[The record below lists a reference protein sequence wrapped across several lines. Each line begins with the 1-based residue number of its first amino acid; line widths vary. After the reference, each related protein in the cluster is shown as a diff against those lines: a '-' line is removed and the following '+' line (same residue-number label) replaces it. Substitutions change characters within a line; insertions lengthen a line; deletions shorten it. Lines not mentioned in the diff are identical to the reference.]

1 MKKRIL
7 SILLIC
13 CMVLTMLPATA
24 LAEESGQTGGGVTA
38 SGLCEHHPAHD
49 DECGY
54 TEGTAGTPCSHEHTD
69 DCYTEVTDCVHEHT
83 EDCYPQNSVSGNNA
97 TSSNADEPTECT
109 HVCSEESGCIT
120 KQLNC
125 QHEHDEDCGYTPA
138 TAGTPCGYVCEICG
152 AEDNS
157 AEAMTVERVQAMIDA
172 LPDAEEITEDN
183 AEEVTAQLEAVDEAK
198 AELTDEEIDELDIT
212 RYMAA
217 AAALGSLAAPMLLAN
232 AAPAEQFNLT
242 PGETYWFDL
251 SGANIP
257 DNKNGSLPDDSLHWV
272 PFTYVGTV
280 NAYVLKSRSANN
292 NTARGDSANAA
303 GSTDPSN
310 PIGYT
315 YDHSLFIADYNV
327 TSSANWNNLN
337 GRNLIFG
344 TAYTSGGVDYT
355 LRVPSAGS
363 GSTGSMDSER
373 GTPLNNEWDAILD
386 KANQSYQDNTVGYI
400 KNWNGMYSWGQ
411 DTRDGLDPEWYRAKR
426 GSFTVRSWQFDL
438 LSMSVGFRPVL
449 ELPSSDTLGSDGLA
463 TVTLDLNDG
472 KLGDSADNIQII
484 VKNGAAFTAP
494 ASDGLTRPDGD
505 TGDYFKWLGSDGN
518 LYAPGDS
525 VPAGVTTL
533 TAQWTPAEQF
543 NLTPGGTY
551 WFDLSGETIPG
562 TVNSSVPDTTL
573 HYVPFTY
580 AGTVD
585 AYVLN
590 SSSSGQTGAAEAAS
604 QTTDESGQYGY
615 IYPHSLFVA
624 DYAVMHTVSW
634 NELNTAGLIF
644 GKSYTGG
651 SVAYTL
657 RAPSMGSWYT
667 GSGDSAR
674 GTPQSNEWDA
684 VLDKNSGYIKN
695 WNGIDSW
702 GQDTD
707 SRSPASRVRRGYLS
721 ARSWNYHYA
730 TYQRAYVGFRPV
742 LEVLNTDALGP
753 DGLEAVTLDLNGGKL
768 GGSADDIQII
778 VKNGAAFTAP
788 ASDGLTRPDGD
799 TGSFFIWKGSNGNLY
814 APGDSVPAGVTTLT
828 AQWTPAEQF
837 NLTPGGT
844 YWFDLSGENIPG
856 TVNTGNSYGAVS
868 VPDTTLHYVPFTYAG
883 TVDAYKLTSEMVTTE
898 DYAEQNKYP
907 HSLFVAD
914 YPVTSTVSWDELN
927 TAGLIFGKSY
937 TGGSVAYTLRAPS
950 MGSWCTGSGDAERGM
965 PQSNEWDAVLD
976 KNSGYIKNW
985 NGIYSWGQ
993 DTASYNSLPR
1003 AIRGYNSARFWI
1015 DLDATNEHVTVGF
1028 RPVLEVLNTDALG
1041 SDGLKAV
1048 TLDLNG
1054 GKLGGSTDNIQIIVK
1069 NGAAFTAPASDGLT
1083 RPDGDTGDYF
1093 KWLGSDGKLYAPGD
1107 SVPAGVTTLTAQWSL
1122 AEQFNLTPGGT
1133 YWFDLSG
1140 ENIPGKVN
1148 TGNSYGA
1155 VSVPD
1160 TTLHYVPFTYA
1171 GTVDAYKLTSAM
1183 KTTEDY
1189 AEQNKYPH
1197 SLFVADYAVTHSVCW
1212 TADLIFGKSYT
1223 SGSVDYTLRAPSMG
1237 SWYTG
1242 SGDSA
1247 HGTPQ
1252 SNEWDAVL
1260 DKNSS
1265 YIKNWYRMFS
1275 WGQDTDSFL
1284 YVIRG
1289 CYSARQWNRCDAYDT
1304 GVGLGFRPVLEVLN
1318 TDALGPDGLKAVT
1331 LDLNGGKL
1339 GGSTDNIQI
1348 IVKNGAA
1355 FTAPASD
1362 GLTAPTGYN
1371 ATGFKWQDSDG
1382 NLYAPGDSVPAG
1394 VTTLTAQWT
1403 PDTYTVTLHLND
1415 GTIANGKDVTEYTY
1429 GTGATLPTADDITR
1443 AGHTFEGW
1451 YEDENFSGSPVTEI
1465 SATDTGKKEFYAKW
1479 EQKANAGL
1487 SVDAVPEKTY
1497 GDPAF
1502 QLNVH
1507 ADSDGKVTYSS
1518 DNGDTATVDENGTVT
1533 IHQVGTATLTIRIAE
1548 TAKYLPGEV
1557 TVTITV
1563 VRKNATLTV
1572 EKLTYSVTYGD
1583 ADFIIGYASEG
1594 ESSVTFTSSNEKVA
1608 TVDKNGVVHIVSA
1621 GSATITLNM
1630 EQSGNYN
1637 AVSKKVEVI
1646 VAPKAITVTADNQ
1659 TKIYDEDDPELTY
1672 TAVGLVGED
1681 TLTGIT
1687 LTRADGENAGEYD
1700 ITASQADG
1708 ANPNYEIT
1716 FVPGTLTIA
1725 ARDIADAEVGLGAAL
1740 IANGKTQ
1747 EQNIQRVTVKNAKGE
1762 ELEVTYTVTGN
1773 QATEPGAYTM
1783 TITGTGNFT
1792 GTVTKTFV
1800 IAPAADSKVDT
1811 NENGDVVIGKGTISV
1826 EVVQETGAPEAEI
1839 RTGKAAIIEMLVAS
1853 GDLTAEELSQVGDGA
1868 SIRVLLKVTVASTTI
1883 TEESKAQ
1890 IEKAAEGYVI
1900 GQYIDISLF
1909 KQTIYNGQAGELI
1922 RLTGTYEEME
1932 ISLVVPENLLN
1943 RDNSVTRTFWI
1954 IRNHDGKVEFLPA
1967 TYDAQTNTL
1976 TFKTD
1981 KFSDYAIVY
1990 KDAKKAAENPAK
2002 PDNTATGTSPQTGDP
2017 AILWIW
2023 FVLLF
2028 ISCGGV
2034 ITTIYIGKR
2043 KKDKAE

>member
-24 LAEESGQTGGGVTA
+24 LAEESGQTGGVTA

-157 AEAMTVERVQAMIDA
+157 ADAMTVERVQAMIDA

-183 AEEVTAQLEAVDEAK
+183 AEEVTAQLEAIDEAK

-242 PGETYWFDL
+242 PG
-251 SGANIP
+251 
-257 DNKNGSLPDDSLHWV
+257 
-272 PFTYVGTV
+272 
-280 NAYVLKSRSANN
+280 
-292 NTARGDSANAA
+292 
-303 GSTDPSN
+303 
-310 PIGYT
+310 
-315 YDHSLFIADYNV
+315 
-327 TSSANWNNLN
+327 
-337 GRNLIFG
+337 
-344 TAYTSGGVDYT
+344 
-355 LRVPSAGS
+355 
-363 GSTGSMDSER
+363 
-373 GTPLNNEWDAILD
+373 
-386 KANQSYQDNTVGYI
+386 
-400 KNWNGMYSWGQ
+400 
-411 DTRDGLDPEWYRAKR
+411 
-426 GSFTVRSWQFDL
+426 
-438 LSMSVGFRPVL
+438 
-449 ELPSSDTLGSDGLA
+449 
-463 TVTLDLNDG
+463 
-472 KLGDSADNIQII
+472 
-484 VKNGAAFTAP
+484 
-494 ASDGLTRPDGD
+494 
-505 TGDYFKWLGSDGN
+505 
-518 LYAPGDS
+518 
-525 VPAGVTTL
+525 
-533 TAQWTPAEQF
+533 
-543 NLTPGGTY
+543 
-551 WFDLSGETIPG
+551 
-562 TVNSSVPDTTL
+562 
-573 HYVPFTY
+573 
-580 AGTVD
+580 
-585 AYVLN
+585 
-590 SSSSGQTGAAEAAS
+590 
-604 QTTDESGQYGY
+604 
-615 IYPHSLFVA
+615 
-624 DYAVMHTVSW
+624 
-634 NELNTAGLIF
+634 
-644 GKSYTGG
+644 
-651 SVAYTL
+651 
-657 RAPSMGSWYT
+657 
-667 GSGDSAR
+667 
-674 GTPQSNEWDA
+674 
-684 VLDKNSGYIKN
+684 
-695 WNGIDSW
+695 
-702 GQDTD
+702 
-707 SRSPASRVRRGYLS
+707 
-721 ARSWNYHYA
+721 
-730 TYQRAYVGFRPV
+730 
-742 LEVLNTDALGP
+742 
-753 DGLEAVTLDLNGGKL
+753 
-768 GGSADDIQII
+768 
-778 VKNGAAFTAP
+778 
-788 ASDGLTRPDGD
+788 
-799 TGSFFIWKGSNGNLY
+799 
-814 APGDSVPAGVTTLT
+814 
-828 AQWTPAEQF
+828 
-837 NLTPGGT
+837 GT

-856 TVNTGNSYGAVS
+856 TVNTGTSFGAVS

-883 TVDAYKLTSEMVTTE
+883 TVDAYKLTSEMQTTE

-914 YPVTSTVSWDELN
+914 YAVTRTVSWDELN

-937 TGGSVAYTLRAPS
+937 TGGSVDYTLRAPS
-950 MGSWCTGSGDAERGM
+950 MGSWQTVSGDSERGT

-985 NGIYSWGQ
+985 KYMFSRGQ
-993 DTASYNSLPR
+993 DTPYGGQSYR
-1003 AIRGYNSARFWI
+1003 AIRGHDSARTWSYS
-1015 DLDATNEHVTVGF
+1015 ATVQIANVGF
-1028 RPVLEVLNTDALG
+1028 RPVLEVLNTD
-1041 SDGLKAV
+1041 
-1048 TLDLNG
+1048 T
-1054 GKLGGSTDNIQIIVK
+1054 
-1069 NGAAFTAPASDGLT
+1069 
-1083 RPDGDTGDYF
+1083 
-1093 KWLGSDGKLYAPGD
+1093 
-1107 SVPAGVTTLTAQWSL
+1107 
-1122 AEQFNLTPGGT
+1122 
-1133 YWFDLSG
+1133 
-1140 ENIPGKVN
+1140 
-1148 TGNSYGA
+1148 
-1155 VSVPD
+1155 
-1160 TTLHYVPFTYA
+1160 
-1171 GTVDAYKLTSAM
+1171 
-1183 KTTEDY
+1183 
-1189 AEQNKYPH
+1189 
-1197 SLFVADYAVTHSVCW
+1197 
-1212 TADLIFGKSYT
+1212 
-1223 SGSVDYTLRAPSMG
+1223 
-1237 SWYTG
+1237 
-1242 SGDSA
+1242 
-1247 HGTPQ
+1247 
-1252 SNEWDAVL
+1252 
-1260 DKNSS
+1260 
-1265 YIKNWYRMFS
+1265 
-1275 WGQDTDSFL
+1275 
-1284 YVIRG
+1284 
-1289 CYSARQWNRCDAYDT
+1289 
-1304 GVGLGFRPVLEVLN
+1304 
-1318 TDALGPDGLKAVT
+1318 LGPDGLKAVT

-1362 GLTAPTGYN
+1362 GLTAPTEYNATGFKWQDSDGNLYAPGDSVPAGVTLLTAKWVKKSVSTEDELREALDAGATSIKLVGDIKLSSTLDLTDKNITLDLNGYVLTGNIQLADSSASPDSILTLIDSNPTATHADSSLPAGGVVKGNITLTRGSGSVSHLYANGGTVTGQTSLPSYAGGIFCTSDTPTAFTGYVGNYGEIHGGIFYAGINESCIKENTVTFMNGDSRYALEVVASGNKVVAPVFTPLKAGYDFVGWYNGDTKYEFNQTITSDITLTAQWTPAEQFNLTPGGTYWFDLSGENIPGTVNTGTSYGAVSMPDTTLHYVPFTYAGTVDAYKLTSAMATTEEYAEQNTYPHSLFVADYAVTHTVEWDELNNAGLIFGKSYTGGSVAYTLRAPSMGSWCTGSGDSAHGMPQSNEWDAVLDKNSSYIKNWYRMLSWGQDTARSGSSYHALRGYSSARNWDFSSATYQYVIVGFRPVLEVLNTDTLGSDGLKAVTLALNGGKLGGSADDIQIIVKNGAAFTAPASDGLTAPTEYN

-1403 PDTYTVTLHLND
+1403 DTYTVTLHLND

-1518 DNGDTATVDENGTVT
+1518 DNVNTATVDENGTVT

-1725 ARDIADAEVGLGAAL
+1725 ARDIADAEVELGAAL

-1773 QATEPGAYTM
+1773 QATEPGAYTI

-1811 NENGDVVIGKGTISV
+1811 NESGDVVIGKGTISV

-1909 KQTIYNGQAGELI
+1909 KQTICNGQAGELI

-1943 RDNSVTRTFWI
+1943 RDNSVTRTFWL

>member
-242 PGETYWFDL
+242 PG
-251 SGANIP
+251 
-257 DNKNGSLPDDSLHWV
+257 
-272 PFTYVGTV
+272 
-280 NAYVLKSRSANN
+280 
-292 NTARGDSANAA
+292 
-303 GSTDPSN
+303 
-310 PIGYT
+310 
-315 YDHSLFIADYNV
+315 
-327 TSSANWNNLN
+327 
-337 GRNLIFG
+337 
-344 TAYTSGGVDYT
+344 
-355 LRVPSAGS
+355 
-363 GSTGSMDSER
+363 
-373 GTPLNNEWDAILD
+373 
-386 KANQSYQDNTVGYI
+386 
-400 KNWNGMYSWGQ
+400 
-411 DTRDGLDPEWYRAKR
+411 
-426 GSFTVRSWQFDL
+426 
-438 LSMSVGFRPVL
+438 
-449 ELPSSDTLGSDGLA
+449 
-463 TVTLDLNDG
+463 
-472 KLGDSADNIQII
+472 
-484 VKNGAAFTAP
+484 
-494 ASDGLTRPDGD
+494 
-505 TGDYFKWLGSDGN
+505 
-518 LYAPGDS
+518 
-525 VPAGVTTL
+525 
-533 TAQWTPAEQF
+533 
-543 NLTPGGTY
+543 
-551 WFDLSGETIPG
+551 
-562 TVNSSVPDTTL
+562 
-573 HYVPFTY
+573 
-580 AGTVD
+580 
-585 AYVLN
+585 
-590 SSSSGQTGAAEAAS
+590 
-604 QTTDESGQYGY
+604 
-615 IYPHSLFVA
+615 
-624 DYAVMHTVSW
+624 
-634 NELNTAGLIF
+634 
-644 GKSYTGG
+644 
-651 SVAYTL
+651 
-657 RAPSMGSWYT
+657 
-667 GSGDSAR
+667 
-674 GTPQSNEWDA
+674 
-684 VLDKNSGYIKN
+684 
-695 WNGIDSW
+695 
-702 GQDTD
+702 
-707 SRSPASRVRRGYLS
+707 
-721 ARSWNYHYA
+721 
-730 TYQRAYVGFRPV
+730 
-742 LEVLNTDALGP
+742 
-753 DGLEAVTLDLNGGKL
+753 
-768 GGSADDIQII
+768 
-778 VKNGAAFTAP
+778 
-788 ASDGLTRPDGD
+788 
-799 TGSFFIWKGSNGNLY
+799 
-814 APGDSVPAGVTTLT
+814 
-828 AQWTPAEQF
+828 
-837 NLTPGGT
+837 GT

-856 TVNTGNSYGAVS
+856 TVNTGTSFGAVS

-883 TVDAYKLTSEMVTTE
+883 TVDAYKLTSEMQTTE

-914 YPVTSTVSWDELN
+914 YAVTRTVSWDELN

-937 TGGSVAYTLRAPS
+937 TGGSVDYTLRAPS
-950 MGSWCTGSGDAERGM
+950 MGSWQTVSGDSERGT

-985 NGIYSWGQ
+985 KYMFSRGQ
-993 DTASYNSLPR
+993 DTPYGGQSYR
-1003 AIRGYNSARFWI
+1003 AIRGHDSARTWSYS
-1015 DLDATNEHVTVGF
+1015 ATVQIANVGF
-1028 RPVLEVLNTDALG
+1028 RPVLEVLNTDTLG
-1041 SDGLKAV
+1041 PDGLKAV

-1083 RPDGDTGDYF
+1083 APTEYNATGF
-1093 KWLGSDGKLYAPGD
+1093 KWQDSDGNLYAPGD
-1107 SVPAGVTTLTAQWSL
+1107 SVPAGVTLLTAKWVKKSVSTEDELREALDAGATSIKLVGDIKLSSTLDLTDKNITLDLNGYVLTGNIQLADSSASPDSILTLIDSNPTATHADSSLPAGGVVKGNITLTRGSGSVSHLYANGGTVTGQTSLPSYAGGIFCTSDTPTAFTGYVGNYGEIHGGIFYAGINESCIKENTVTFMNGDSRYALEVVASGNKVVAPVFTPLKAGYDFVGWYNGDTKYEFNQTITSDITLTAQWTP

-1140 ENIPGKVN
+1140 ENIPGTVN
-1148 TGNSYGA
+1148 TGTSYGA
-1155 VSVPD
+1155 VSMPD

-1223 SGSVDYTLRAPSMG
+1223 GGSVDYTLRAPSMG

-1518 DNGDTATVDENGTVT
+1518 DNVNTATVDENGTVT

-1725 ARDIADAEVGLGAAL
+1725 ARDIADAEVELGAAL

-1783 TITGTGNFT
+1783 TITGNFT

-1909 KQTIYNGQAGELI
+1909 KQTICNGQAGELI

-2028 ISCGGV
+2028 ISCGGI

-2043 KKDKAE
+2043 KKKKSE

>member
-97 TSSNADEPTECT
+97 TLSNADEPTECT

-138 TAGTPCGYVCEICG
+138 TAGTSCGYVCEICG
-152 AEDNS
+152 AEGNA

-183 AEEVTAQLEAVDEAK
+183 AEEVTAQLEAIDEAK

-242 PGETYWFDL
+242 PG
-251 SGANIP
+251 
-257 DNKNGSLPDDSLHWV
+257 
-272 PFTYVGTV
+272 
-280 NAYVLKSRSANN
+280 
-292 NTARGDSANAA
+292 
-303 GSTDPSN
+303 
-310 PIGYT
+310 
-315 YDHSLFIADYNV
+315 
-327 TSSANWNNLN
+327 
-337 GRNLIFG
+337 
-344 TAYTSGGVDYT
+344 
-355 LRVPSAGS
+355 
-363 GSTGSMDSER
+363 
-373 GTPLNNEWDAILD
+373 
-386 KANQSYQDNTVGYI
+386 
-400 KNWNGMYSWGQ
+400 
-411 DTRDGLDPEWYRAKR
+411 
-426 GSFTVRSWQFDL
+426 
-438 LSMSVGFRPVL
+438 
-449 ELPSSDTLGSDGLA
+449 
-463 TVTLDLNDG
+463 
-472 KLGDSADNIQII
+472 
-484 VKNGAAFTAP
+484 
-494 ASDGLTRPDGD
+494 
-505 TGDYFKWLGSDGN
+505 
-518 LYAPGDS
+518 
-525 VPAGVTTL
+525 
-533 TAQWTPAEQF
+533 
-543 NLTPGGTY
+543 
-551 WFDLSGETIPG
+551 
-562 TVNSSVPDTTL
+562 
-573 HYVPFTY
+573 
-580 AGTVD
+580 
-585 AYVLN
+585 
-590 SSSSGQTGAAEAAS
+590 
-604 QTTDESGQYGY
+604 
-615 IYPHSLFVA
+615 
-624 DYAVMHTVSW
+624 
-634 NELNTAGLIF
+634 
-644 GKSYTGG
+644 
-651 SVAYTL
+651 
-657 RAPSMGSWYT
+657 
-667 GSGDSAR
+667 
-674 GTPQSNEWDA
+674 
-684 VLDKNSGYIKN
+684 
-695 WNGIDSW
+695 
-702 GQDTD
+702 
-707 SRSPASRVRRGYLS
+707 
-721 ARSWNYHYA
+721 
-730 TYQRAYVGFRPV
+730 
-742 LEVLNTDALGP
+742 
-753 DGLEAVTLDLNGGKL
+753 
-768 GGSADDIQII
+768 
-778 VKNGAAFTAP
+778 
-788 ASDGLTRPDGD
+788 
-799 TGSFFIWKGSNGNLY
+799 
-814 APGDSVPAGVTTLT
+814 
-828 AQWTPAEQF
+828 
-837 NLTPGGT
+837 GT

-856 TVNTGNSYGAVS
+856 TVNTGTSYGAVS

-883 TVDAYKLTSEMVTTE
+883 TVDAYKLTSAMATTE
-898 DYAEQNKYP
+898 EYAEQNIYS

-914 YPVTSTVSWDELN
+914 YAVTHPVRWNTLN
-927 TAGLIFGKSY
+927 TAGMIFGKSY
-937 TGGSVAYTLRAPS
+937 TGGSVDYTLRAPS
-950 MGSWCTGSGDAERGM
+950 GGSWQTGSNDRGT

-976 KNSGYIKNW
+976 KNSGYVKNW
-985 NGIYSWGQ
+985 YRMYSWGQ
-993 DTASYNSLPR
+993 DSDSIWGGGNRVT
-1003 AIRGYNSARFWI
+1003 RGWNSARFWSLG
-1015 DLDATNEHVTVGF
+1015 DTSLKSANVGF

-1041 SDGLKAV
+1041 PDGLKAV

-1093 KWLGSDGKLYAPGD
+1093 KWLGSDGNHYAPGD
-1107 SVPAGVTTLTAQWSL
+1107 SVPAGVNTLTAQWTP

-1140 ENIPGKVN
+1140 ETIPGTVN
-1148 TGNSYGA
+1148 TGNRYGA

-1171 GTVDAYKLTSAM
+1171 GTVDAYRLTSAM
-1183 KTTEDY
+1183 ETTEDY

-1197 SLFVADYAVTHSVCW
+1197 SLFVADYAVKHTVSW
-1212 TADLIFGKSYT
+1212 NELNNAGLIFGKSYT
-1223 SGSVDYTLRAPSMG
+1223 GGSVGYTLRAPSAG

-1242 SGDSA
+1242 SYDL
-1247 HGTPQ
+1247 GTPQ

-1260 DKNSS
+1260 DKNSG
-1265 YIKNWYRMFS
+1265 YIKNWNGMFS
-1275 WGQDTDSFL
+1275 RGQDTP
-1284 YVIRG
+1284 YGGPRYRVIRG
-1289 CYSARQWNRCDAYDT
+1289 YDSARYWSHNTDNAQLAN
-1304 GVGLGFRPVLEVLN
+1304 VGFRPVLEVLN
-1318 TDALGPDGLKAVT
+1318 TDTLGPDGLKAVT

-1362 GLTAPTGYN
+1362 GLTRPDGDTGDY
-1371 ATGFKWQDSDG
+1371 FKWLGSDG
-1382 NLYAPGDSVPAG
+1382 NHYAPGDSVPAD

-1403 PDTYTVTLHLND
+1403 DTYTVTLHLND

-1518 DNGDTATVDENGTVT
+1518 DNVNTATVDENGTVT

-1725 ARDIADAEVGLGAAL
+1725 ARDIADAEVELGAAL

-1773 QATEPGAYTM
+1773 QATEPGAYTI

-1811 NENGDVVIGKGTISV
+1811 NESGDVVIGKGTISV

-1909 KQTIYNGQAGELI
+1909 KQTICNGQAGELI

-1943 RDNSVTRTFWI
+1943 RDNSVTRTFWL

-1990 KDAKKAAENPAK
+1990 KDAKKAAENPTK

-2028 ISCGGV
+2028 ISCGGI

>member
-138 TAGTPCGYVCEICG
+138 TAGTSCGYVCEICG
-152 AEDNS
+152 AEGNA

-183 AEEVTAQLEAVDEAK
+183 AEEVTAQLEAIDEAK

-242 PGETYWFDL
+242 PG
-251 SGANIP
+251 
-257 DNKNGSLPDDSLHWV
+257 
-272 PFTYVGTV
+272 
-280 NAYVLKSRSANN
+280 
-292 NTARGDSANAA
+292 
-303 GSTDPSN
+303 
-310 PIGYT
+310 
-315 YDHSLFIADYNV
+315 
-327 TSSANWNNLN
+327 
-337 GRNLIFG
+337 
-344 TAYTSGGVDYT
+344 
-355 LRVPSAGS
+355 
-363 GSTGSMDSER
+363 
-373 GTPLNNEWDAILD
+373 
-386 KANQSYQDNTVGYI
+386 
-400 KNWNGMYSWGQ
+400 
-411 DTRDGLDPEWYRAKR
+411 
-426 GSFTVRSWQFDL
+426 
-438 LSMSVGFRPVL
+438 
-449 ELPSSDTLGSDGLA
+449 
-463 TVTLDLNDG
+463 
-472 KLGDSADNIQII
+472 
-484 VKNGAAFTAP
+484 
-494 ASDGLTRPDGD
+494 
-505 TGDYFKWLGSDGN
+505 
-518 LYAPGDS
+518 
-525 VPAGVTTL
+525 
-533 TAQWTPAEQF
+533 
-543 NLTPGGTY
+543 
-551 WFDLSGETIPG
+551 
-562 TVNSSVPDTTL
+562 
-573 HYVPFTY
+573 
-580 AGTVD
+580 
-585 AYVLN
+585 
-590 SSSSGQTGAAEAAS
+590 
-604 QTTDESGQYGY
+604 
-615 IYPHSLFVA
+615 
-624 DYAVMHTVSW
+624 
-634 NELNTAGLIF
+634 
-644 GKSYTGG
+644 
-651 SVAYTL
+651 
-657 RAPSMGSWYT
+657 
-667 GSGDSAR
+667 
-674 GTPQSNEWDA
+674 
-684 VLDKNSGYIKN
+684 
-695 WNGIDSW
+695 
-702 GQDTD
+702 
-707 SRSPASRVRRGYLS
+707 
-721 ARSWNYHYA
+721 
-730 TYQRAYVGFRPV
+730 
-742 LEVLNTDALGP
+742 
-753 DGLEAVTLDLNGGKL
+753 
-768 GGSADDIQII
+768 
-778 VKNGAAFTAP
+778 
-788 ASDGLTRPDGD
+788 
-799 TGSFFIWKGSNGNLY
+799 
-814 APGDSVPAGVTTLT
+814 
-828 AQWTPAEQF
+828 
-837 NLTPGGT
+837 GT

-856 TVNTGNSYGAVS
+856 TVNTGTSYGAVS

-883 TVDAYKLTSEMVTTE
+883 TVDAYKLTSAMATTE
-898 DYAEQNKYP
+898 EYAEQNIYS

-914 YPVTSTVSWDELN
+914 YAVTHPVRWNTLN
-927 TAGLIFGKSY
+927 TAGMIFGKSY
-937 TGGSVAYTLRAPS
+937 TGGSVDYTLRAPS
-950 MGSWCTGSGDAERGM
+950 GGSWQTGSNDRGT

-976 KNSGYIKNW
+976 KNSGYVKNW
-985 NGIYSWGQ
+985 YRMYSWGQ
-993 DTASYNSLPR
+993 DSDSIWGGGNRVT
-1003 AIRGYNSARFWI
+1003 RGWNSARFWSLG
-1015 DLDATNEHVTVGF
+1015 DTSLKSANVGF

-1041 SDGLKAV
+1041 PDGLKAV

-1093 KWLGSDGKLYAPGD
+1093 KWLGSDGNHYAPGD
-1107 SVPAGVTTLTAQWSL
+1107 SVPAGVNTLTAQWTP

-1140 ENIPGKVN
+1140 ETIPGTVN
-1148 TGNSYGA
+1148 TGNRYGA

-1171 GTVDAYKLTSAM
+1171 GTVDAYRLTSAM
-1183 KTTEDY
+1183 ETTEDY

-1197 SLFVADYAVTHSVCW
+1197 SLFVADYAVKHTVSW
-1212 TADLIFGKSYT
+1212 NELNNAGLIFGKSYT
-1223 SGSVDYTLRAPSMG
+1223 GGSVGYTLRAPSAG

-1242 SGDSA
+1242 SYDL
-1247 HGTPQ
+1247 GTPQ

-1260 DKNSS
+1260 DKNSG
-1265 YIKNWYRMFS
+1265 YIKNWNGMFS
-1275 WGQDTDSFL
+1275 RGQDTP
-1284 YVIRG
+1284 YGGPRYRVIRG
-1289 CYSARQWNRCDAYDT
+1289 YDSARYWSHNTDNAQLAN
-1304 GVGLGFRPVLEVLN
+1304 VGFRPVLEVLN
-1318 TDALGPDGLKAVT
+1318 TDTLGPDGLKAVT

-1362 GLTAPTGYN
+1362 GLTRPDGDTGDY
-1371 ATGFKWQDSDG
+1371 FKWLGSDG
-1382 NLYAPGDSVPAG
+1382 NHYAPGDSVPAD

-1403 PDTYTVTLHLND
+1403 DTYTVTLHLND

-1518 DNGDTATVDENGTVT
+1518 DNVNTATVDENGTVT

-1725 ARDIADAEVGLGAAL
+1725 ARDIADAEVELGAAL

-1909 KQTIYNGQAGELI
+1909 KQTICNGQAGELI

-1976 TFKTD
+1976 IFKTD

-2017 AILWIW
+2017 TILWIW

-2028 ISCGGV
+2028 ISCSGV

>member
-97 TSSNADEPTECT
+97 TLSNADEPTECT

-138 TAGTPCGYVCEICG
+138 TAGTSCGYVCEICG
-152 AEDNS
+152 AEGNA

-183 AEEVTAQLEAVDEAK
+183 AEEVTAQLEAIDEAK

-242 PGETYWFDL
+242 PG
-251 SGANIP
+251 
-257 DNKNGSLPDDSLHWV
+257 
-272 PFTYVGTV
+272 
-280 NAYVLKSRSANN
+280 
-292 NTARGDSANAA
+292 
-303 GSTDPSN
+303 
-310 PIGYT
+310 
-315 YDHSLFIADYNV
+315 
-327 TSSANWNNLN
+327 
-337 GRNLIFG
+337 
-344 TAYTSGGVDYT
+344 
-355 LRVPSAGS
+355 
-363 GSTGSMDSER
+363 
-373 GTPLNNEWDAILD
+373 
-386 KANQSYQDNTVGYI
+386 
-400 KNWNGMYSWGQ
+400 
-411 DTRDGLDPEWYRAKR
+411 
-426 GSFTVRSWQFDL
+426 
-438 LSMSVGFRPVL
+438 
-449 ELPSSDTLGSDGLA
+449 
-463 TVTLDLNDG
+463 
-472 KLGDSADNIQII
+472 
-484 VKNGAAFTAP
+484 
-494 ASDGLTRPDGD
+494 
-505 TGDYFKWLGSDGN
+505 
-518 LYAPGDS
+518 
-525 VPAGVTTL
+525 
-533 TAQWTPAEQF
+533 
-543 NLTPGGTY
+543 
-551 WFDLSGETIPG
+551 
-562 TVNSSVPDTTL
+562 
-573 HYVPFTY
+573 
-580 AGTVD
+580 
-585 AYVLN
+585 
-590 SSSSGQTGAAEAAS
+590 
-604 QTTDESGQYGY
+604 
-615 IYPHSLFVA
+615 
-624 DYAVMHTVSW
+624 
-634 NELNTAGLIF
+634 
-644 GKSYTGG
+644 
-651 SVAYTL
+651 
-657 RAPSMGSWYT
+657 
-667 GSGDSAR
+667 
-674 GTPQSNEWDA
+674 
-684 VLDKNSGYIKN
+684 
-695 WNGIDSW
+695 
-702 GQDTD
+702 
-707 SRSPASRVRRGYLS
+707 
-721 ARSWNYHYA
+721 
-730 TYQRAYVGFRPV
+730 
-742 LEVLNTDALGP
+742 
-753 DGLEAVTLDLNGGKL
+753 
-768 GGSADDIQII
+768 
-778 VKNGAAFTAP
+778 
-788 ASDGLTRPDGD
+788 
-799 TGSFFIWKGSNGNLY
+799 
-814 APGDSVPAGVTTLT
+814 
-828 AQWTPAEQF
+828 
-837 NLTPGGT
+837 GT

-856 TVNTGNSYGAVS
+856 TVNTGTSYGAVS

-883 TVDAYKLTSEMVTTE
+883 TVDAYKLTSAMATTE
-898 DYAEQNKYP
+898 EYAEQNIYS

-914 YPVTSTVSWDELN
+914 YAVTHPVRWNTLN
-927 TAGLIFGKSY
+927 TAGMIFGKSY
-937 TGGSVAYTLRAPS
+937 TGGSVDYTLRAPS
-950 MGSWCTGSGDAERGM
+950 GGSWQTGSNDRGT

-976 KNSGYIKNW
+976 KNSGYVKNW
-985 NGIYSWGQ
+985 YRMYSWGQ
-993 DTASYNSLPR
+993 DSDSIWGGGNRVT
-1003 AIRGYNSARFWI
+1003 RGWNSARFWSLG
-1015 DLDATNEHVTVGF
+1015 DTSLKSANVGF
-1028 RPVLEVLNTDALG
+1028 RPVLEVLNTDTLG
-1041 SDGLKAV
+1041 PDGLKAV

-1093 KWLGSDGKLYAPGD
+1093 KWLGSDGNHYAPGD
-1107 SVPAGVTTLTAQWSL
+1107 SVPA
-1122 AEQFNLTPGGT
+1122 
-1133 YWFDLSG
+1133 D
-1140 ENIPGKVN
+1140 
-1148 TGNSYGA
+1148 
-1155 VSVPD
+1155 
-1160 TTLHYVPFTYA
+1160 
-1171 GTVDAYKLTSAM
+1171 
-1183 KTTEDY
+1183 
-1189 AEQNKYPH
+1189 
-1197 SLFVADYAVTHSVCW
+1197 
-1212 TADLIFGKSYT
+1212 
-1223 SGSVDYTLRAPSMG
+1223 
-1237 SWYTG
+1237 
-1242 SGDSA
+1242 
-1247 HGTPQ
+1247 
-1252 SNEWDAVL
+1252 
-1260 DKNSS
+1260 
-1265 YIKNWYRMFS
+1265 
-1275 WGQDTDSFL
+1275 
-1284 YVIRG
+1284 
-1289 CYSARQWNRCDAYDT
+1289 
-1304 GVGLGFRPVLEVLN
+1304 
-1318 TDALGPDGLKAVT
+1318 
-1331 LDLNGGKL
+1331 
-1339 GGSTDNIQI
+1339 
-1348 IVKNGAA
+1348 
-1355 FTAPASD
+1355 
-1362 GLTAPTGYN
+1362 
-1371 ATGFKWQDSDG
+1371 
-1382 NLYAPGDSVPAG
+1382 

-1403 PDTYTVTLHLND
+1403 DTYTVTLHLND
-1415 GTIANGKDVTEYTY
+1415 GTIANGKNVTEYTY

-1443 AGHTFEGW
+1443 EGYTFEGW

-1518 DNGDTATVDENGTVT
+1518 DNVNTATVDENGTVT

-1725 ARDIADAEVGLGAAL
+1725 AKDIADAEVELGAAL

-1773 QATEPGAYTM
+1773 QATEPGAYTI

-1811 NENGDVVIGKGTISV
+1811 NESGDVVIGKGTISV

-1909 KQTIYNGQAGELI
+1909 KQTICNGQAGELI

-2017 AILWIW
+2017 TILWIW

>member
-97 TSSNADEPTECT
+97 TLSNADEPTECT

-138 TAGTPCGYVCEICG
+138 TAGTSCGYVCEICG
-152 AEDNS
+152 AEGNA

-183 AEEVTAQLEAVDEAK
+183 AEEVTAQLEAIDEAK

-242 PGETYWFDL
+242 PG
-251 SGANIP
+251 
-257 DNKNGSLPDDSLHWV
+257 
-272 PFTYVGTV
+272 
-280 NAYVLKSRSANN
+280 
-292 NTARGDSANAA
+292 
-303 GSTDPSN
+303 
-310 PIGYT
+310 
-315 YDHSLFIADYNV
+315 
-327 TSSANWNNLN
+327 
-337 GRNLIFG
+337 
-344 TAYTSGGVDYT
+344 
-355 LRVPSAGS
+355 
-363 GSTGSMDSER
+363 
-373 GTPLNNEWDAILD
+373 
-386 KANQSYQDNTVGYI
+386 
-400 KNWNGMYSWGQ
+400 
-411 DTRDGLDPEWYRAKR
+411 
-426 GSFTVRSWQFDL
+426 
-438 LSMSVGFRPVL
+438 
-449 ELPSSDTLGSDGLA
+449 
-463 TVTLDLNDG
+463 
-472 KLGDSADNIQII
+472 
-484 VKNGAAFTAP
+484 
-494 ASDGLTRPDGD
+494 
-505 TGDYFKWLGSDGN
+505 
-518 LYAPGDS
+518 
-525 VPAGVTTL
+525 
-533 TAQWTPAEQF
+533 
-543 NLTPGGTY
+543 GTY
-551 WFDLSGETIPG
+551 WFDLSGET
-562 TVNSSVPDTTL
+562 
-573 HYVPFTY
+573 
-580 AGTVD
+580 
-585 AYVLN
+585 
-590 SSSSGQTGAAEAAS
+590 
-604 QTTDESGQYGY
+604 
-615 IYPHSLFVA
+615 
-624 DYAVMHTVSW
+624 
-634 NELNTAGLIF
+634 
-644 GKSYTGG
+644 
-651 SVAYTL
+651 
-657 RAPSMGSWYT
+657 
-667 GSGDSAR
+667 
-674 GTPQSNEWDA
+674 
-684 VLDKNSGYIKN
+684 
-695 WNGIDSW
+695 
-702 GQDTD
+702 
-707 SRSPASRVRRGYLS
+707 
-721 ARSWNYHYA
+721 
-730 TYQRAYVGFRPV
+730 
-742 LEVLNTDALGP
+742 
-753 DGLEAVTLDLNGGKL
+753 
-768 GGSADDIQII
+768 
-778 VKNGAAFTAP
+778 
-788 ASDGLTRPDGD
+788 
-799 TGSFFIWKGSNGNLY
+799 
-814 APGDSVPAGVTTLT
+814 
-828 AQWTPAEQF
+828 
-837 NLTPGGT
+837 
-844 YWFDLSGENIPG
+844 IPG

-883 TVDAYKLTSEMVTTE
+883 TVDAYKLTSAMATTE
-898 DYAEQNKYP
+898 EYAEQNIYS

-914 YPVTSTVSWDELN
+914 YAVTHPVRWNTLN
-927 TAGLIFGKSY
+927 TAGMIFGKSY
-937 TGGSVAYTLRAPS
+937 TGGSVDYTLRAPS
-950 MGSWCTGSGDAERGM
+950 GGSWQTGSNDRGT

-976 KNSGYIKNW
+976 KNSGYVKNW
-985 NGIYSWGQ
+985 YRMYSWGQ
-993 DTASYNSLPR
+993 DSDSIWGGGNRVT
-1003 AIRGYNSARFWI
+1003 RGWNSARFWSLG
-1015 DLDATNEHVTVGF
+1015 DTSLKSANVGF

-1041 SDGLKAV
+1041 PDGLKAV

-1093 KWLGSDGKLYAPGD
+1093 KWLGSDGNHYAPGD
-1107 SVPAGVTTLTAQWSL
+1107 SVPAGVNTLTAQWTP

-1140 ENIPGKVN
+1140 ETIPGTVN

-1171 GTVDAYKLTSAM
+1171 GTVDAYRLTSAM
-1183 KTTEDY
+1183 ETTEDY

-1197 SLFVADYAVTHSVCW
+1197 SLFVADYAVKHTVSW
-1212 TADLIFGKSYT
+1212 NELNNAGLIFGKSYT
-1223 SGSVDYTLRAPSMG
+1223 GGSVGYTLRAPSAG

-1242 SGDSA
+1242 SYDL
-1247 HGTPQ
+1247 GTPQ

-1260 DKNSS
+1260 DKNSG
-1265 YIKNWYRMFS
+1265 YIKNWNGMFS
-1275 WGQDTDSFL
+1275 RGQDTP
-1284 YVIRG
+1284 YGGPRYRVIRG
-1289 CYSARQWNRCDAYDT
+1289 YDSARYWSHNTDNAQLAN
-1304 GVGLGFRPVLEVLN
+1304 VGFRPVLEVLN
-1318 TDALGPDGLKAVT
+1318 TDTLGPDGLKAVT

-1362 GLTAPTGYN
+1362 GLTRPDGDTGDY
-1371 ATGFKWQDSDG
+1371 FKWLGSDG
-1382 NLYAPGDSVPAG
+1382 NHYAPGDSVPAD

-1403 PDTYTVTLHLND
+1403 DTYTVTLHLND
-1415 GTIANGKDVTEYTY
+1415 GTIANGKNVTEYTY

-1518 DNGDTATVDENGTVT
+1518 DNVNTATVDENGTVT

-1725 ARDIADAEVGLGAAL
+1725 ARDIADAEVELGAAL

-1909 KQTIYNGQAGELI
+1909 KQTICNGQAGELI

-1976 TFKTD
+1976 IFKTD

-2017 AILWIW
+2017 TILWIW

-2028 ISCGGV
+2028 ISCSGV

>member
-97 TSSNADEPTECT
+97 TLSNADEPTECT

-138 TAGTPCGYVCEICG
+138 TAGTSCGYVCEICG
-152 AEDNS
+152 AEGNA

-183 AEEVTAQLEAVDEAK
+183 AEEVTAQLEAIDEAK

-242 PGETYWFDL
+242 PGGTYWFDL
-251 SGANIP
+251 SGENIP
-257 DNKNGSLPDDSLHWV
+257 GTVNTGNSYGAVSVPDTTLHYV
-272 PFTYVGTV
+272 PFTYAGTV
-280 NAYVLKSRSANN
+280 DAYKLTSAMATTEEYAEQNIY
-292 NTARGDSANAA
+292 S
-303 GSTDPSN
+303 
-310 PIGYT
+310 
-315 YDHSLFIADYNV
+315 HSLFVADYAV
-327 TSSANWNNLN
+327 THPVRWNTLN
-337 GRNLIFG
+337 TAGMIFG
-344 TAYTSGGVDYT
+344 KSYTGGSVDYT
-355 LRVPSAGS
+355 LRAPSGGS
-363 GSTGSMDSER
+363 WQTGSNDR
-373 GTPLNNEWDAILD
+373 GTPQSNEWDAVLD
-386 KANQSYQDNTVGYI
+386 KNSGYV
-400 KNWNGMYSWGQ
+400 KNWYRMYSWGQ
-411 DTRDGLDPEWYRAKR
+411 DSDSIWGGGNRVTRGWNSARFWSLGDTSLKSAN
-426 GSFTVRSWQFDL
+426 
-438 LSMSVGFRPVL
+438 VGFRPVL
-449 ELPSSDTLGSDGLA
+449 EVLNTDALGPDGLKA
-463 TVTLDLNDG
+463 VTLDLNGG
-472 KLGDSADNIQII
+472 KLGGSTDNIQII

-518 LYAPGDS
+518 HYAPGDS
-525 VPAGVTTL
+525 VPAGV
-533 TAQWTPAEQF
+533 
-543 NLTPGGTY
+543 N
-551 WFDLSGETIPG
+551 
-562 TVNSSVPDTTL
+562 
-573 HYVPFTY
+573 
-580 AGTVD
+580 
-585 AYVLN
+585 
-590 SSSSGQTGAAEAAS
+590 
-604 QTTDESGQYGY
+604 
-615 IYPHSLFVA
+615 
-624 DYAVMHTVSW
+624 
-634 NELNTAGLIF
+634 
-644 GKSYTGG
+644 
-651 SVAYTL
+651 
-657 RAPSMGSWYT
+657 
-667 GSGDSAR
+667 
-674 GTPQSNEWDA
+674 
-684 VLDKNSGYIKN
+684 
-695 WNGIDSW
+695 
-702 GQDTD
+702 
-707 SRSPASRVRRGYLS
+707 
-721 ARSWNYHYA
+721 
-730 TYQRAYVGFRPV
+730 
-742 LEVLNTDALGP
+742 
-753 DGLEAVTLDLNGGKL
+753 
-768 GGSADDIQII
+768 
-778 VKNGAAFTAP
+778 
-788 ASDGLTRPDGD
+788 
-799 TGSFFIWKGSNGNLY
+799 
-814 APGDSVPAGVTTLT
+814 TLT

-883 TVDAYKLTSEMVTTE
+883 TVDAYRLTSAMETTE

-914 YPVTSTVSWDELN
+914 YAVKHTVSWNELN
-927 TAGLIFGKSY
+927 NAGLIFGKSY
-937 TGGSVAYTLRAPS
+937 TGGSVGYTLRAPS
-950 MGSWCTGSGDAERGM
+950 AGSWYTGSYDLGT

-985 NGIYSWGQ
+985 NGMFSRGQ
-993 DTASYNSLPR
+993 DTPYGGPR
-1003 AIRGYNSARFWI
+1003 YRVIRGYDSARYWSHNT
-1015 DLDATNEHVTVGF
+1015 DNAQLANVGF
-1028 RPVLEVLNTDALG
+1028 RPVLEVLNTDTLG
-1041 SDGLKAV
+1041 PDGLKAV

-1093 KWLGSDGKLYAPGD
+1093 KWLGSDGNHYAPGD
-1107 SVPAGVTTLTAQWSL
+1107 SVPA
-1122 AEQFNLTPGGT
+1122 
-1133 YWFDLSG
+1133 D
-1140 ENIPGKVN
+1140 
-1148 TGNSYGA
+1148 
-1155 VSVPD
+1155 
-1160 TTLHYVPFTYA
+1160 
-1171 GTVDAYKLTSAM
+1171 
-1183 KTTEDY
+1183 
-1189 AEQNKYPH
+1189 
-1197 SLFVADYAVTHSVCW
+1197 
-1212 TADLIFGKSYT
+1212 
-1223 SGSVDYTLRAPSMG
+1223 
-1237 SWYTG
+1237 
-1242 SGDSA
+1242 
-1247 HGTPQ
+1247 
-1252 SNEWDAVL
+1252 
-1260 DKNSS
+1260 
-1265 YIKNWYRMFS
+1265 
-1275 WGQDTDSFL
+1275 
-1284 YVIRG
+1284 
-1289 CYSARQWNRCDAYDT
+1289 
-1304 GVGLGFRPVLEVLN
+1304 
-1318 TDALGPDGLKAVT
+1318 
-1331 LDLNGGKL
+1331 
-1339 GGSTDNIQI
+1339 
-1348 IVKNGAA
+1348 
-1355 FTAPASD
+1355 
-1362 GLTAPTGYN
+1362 
-1371 ATGFKWQDSDG
+1371 
-1382 NLYAPGDSVPAG
+1382 

-1403 PDTYTVTLHLND
+1403 DTYTVTLHLND
-1415 GTIANGKDVTEYTY
+1415 GTIANGKNVTEYTY

-1518 DNGDTATVDENGTVT
+1518 DNVNTATVDENGTVT

-1725 ARDIADAEVGLGAAL
+1725 ARDIADAEVELGAAL

-1909 KQTIYNGQAGELI
+1909 KQTICNGQAGELI

-1976 TFKTD
+1976 IFKTD

-2017 AILWIW
+2017 TILWIW

-2028 ISCGGV
+2028 ISCSGV

>member
-152 AEDNS
+152 AEGNA

-183 AEEVTAQLEAVDEAK
+183 AEEVTAQLEAIDEAK

-242 PGETYWFDL
+242 PG
-251 SGANIP
+251 
-257 DNKNGSLPDDSLHWV
+257 
-272 PFTYVGTV
+272 
-280 NAYVLKSRSANN
+280 
-292 NTARGDSANAA
+292 
-303 GSTDPSN
+303 
-310 PIGYT
+310 
-315 YDHSLFIADYNV
+315 
-327 TSSANWNNLN
+327 
-337 GRNLIFG
+337 
-344 TAYTSGGVDYT
+344 
-355 LRVPSAGS
+355 
-363 GSTGSMDSER
+363 
-373 GTPLNNEWDAILD
+373 
-386 KANQSYQDNTVGYI
+386 
-400 KNWNGMYSWGQ
+400 
-411 DTRDGLDPEWYRAKR
+411 
-426 GSFTVRSWQFDL
+426 
-438 LSMSVGFRPVL
+438 
-449 ELPSSDTLGSDGLA
+449 
-463 TVTLDLNDG
+463 
-472 KLGDSADNIQII
+472 
-484 VKNGAAFTAP
+484 
-494 ASDGLTRPDGD
+494 
-505 TGDYFKWLGSDGN
+505 
-518 LYAPGDS
+518 
-525 VPAGVTTL
+525 
-533 TAQWTPAEQF
+533 
-543 NLTPGGTY
+543 GTY
-551 WFDLSGETIPG
+551 WFDLSGENIPG

-580 AGTVD
+580 AGTVE
-585 AYVLN
+585 AYKLT
-590 SSSSGQTGAAEAAS
+590 SEM
-604 QTTDESGQYGY
+604 QTTEDYATQNK
-615 IYPHSLFVA
+615 YPHSLFVA
-624 DYAVMHTVSW
+624 DYAVTHTVSW
-634 NELNTAGLIF
+634 YTLKTAGLIF
-644 GKSYTGG
+644 GRRYTGG
-651 SVAYTL
+651 SVDYTL
-657 RAPSMGSWYT
+657 RAPSGGSRST
-667 GSGDSAR
+667 GSGDSER

-695 WNGIDSW
+695 WNSMLSW
-702 GQDTD
+702 GQDSD
-707 SRSPASRVRRGYLS
+707 SAWGGGYRVTRG
-721 ARSWNYHYA
+721 W
-730 TYQRAYVGFRPV
+730 
-742 LEVLNTDALGP
+742 
-753 DGLEAVTLDLNGGKL
+753 
-768 GGSADDIQII
+768 
-778 VKNGAAFTAP
+778 
-788 ASDGLTRPDGD
+788 
-799 TGSFFIWKGSNGNLY
+799 
-814 APGDSVPAGVTTLT
+814 
-828 AQWTPAEQF
+828 
-837 NLTPGGT
+837 
-844 YWFDLSGENIPG
+844 
-856 TVNTGNSYGAVS
+856 
-868 VPDTTLHYVPFTYAG
+868 
-883 TVDAYKLTSEMVTTE
+883 
-898 DYAEQNKYP
+898 
-907 HSLFVAD
+907 
-914 YPVTSTVSWDELN
+914 
-927 TAGLIFGKSY
+927 
-937 TGGSVAYTLRAPS
+937 
-950 MGSWCTGSGDAERGM
+950 
-965 PQSNEWDAVLD
+965 
-976 KNSGYIKNW
+976 
-985 NGIYSWGQ
+985 
-993 DTASYNSLPR
+993 
-1003 AIRGYNSARFWI
+1003 NSARFWI
-1015 DLDATNEHVTVGF
+1015 LRGTAYQYASVGF

-1083 RPDGDTGDYF
+1083 RPDGDTGSF
-1093 KWLGSDGKLYAPGD
+1093 FIWKGSNGNLYAPGD
-1107 SVPAGVTTLTAQWSL
+1107 SVPAGVTLLTAKWVNSVSSVSTEDELREALDAGETSIKLVGDINLSSTLDLTDKNITLDLNGYVLTGNIQLADSSALPDSILTLIDSNPTATHADSSLPAGGVVKGNITLTRGSGSVSHLYANGGTVTGQTSLPSYAGGIFCTSDTPTAFTGYVGNYGEIHGGIFYAGINESCIKENTVTFMNGDSRYALEVVASGNKVVAPVSTPLKAGYDFVGWYNGDTKYEFNQTITSDITLTAQWTP

-1140 ENIPGKVN
+1140 ENIPGTVN
-1148 TGNSYGA
+1148 TGTSYGA
-1155 VSVPD
+1155 VSMPD

-1183 KTTEDY
+1183 ATTEEY
-1189 AEQNKYPH
+1189 AEQNTYSH
-1197 SLFVADYAVTHSVCW
+1197 SLFVADYAVTHTVSW
-1212 TADLIFGKSYT
+1212 DELNNAGLIFGKSYT
-1223 SGSVDYTLRAPSMG
+1223 GGSVDYTLRAPSVG

-1265 YIKNWYRMFS
+1265 YIKNWYRMLS
-1275 WGQDTDSFL
+1275 WGQDTARSGSSYHALRGYSSARNWDFSSATYQ
-1284 YVIRG
+1284 YVI
-1289 CYSARQWNRCDAYDT
+1289 
-1304 GVGLGFRPVLEVLN
+1304 VGFRPVLEVLN
-1318 TDALGPDGLKAVT
+1318 TDTLGSDGLKAVT
-1331 LDLNGGKL
+1331 LALNGGKL
-1339 GGSTDNIQI
+1339 GGSADDIQI

-1362 GLTAPTGYN
+1362 GLTAPQVGYS
-1371 ATGFKWQDSDG
+1371 AQWQDSDG

-1403 PDTYTVTLHLND
+1403 DTYTVTLHLND

-1518 DNGDTATVDENGTVT
+1518 DNVNTATVDENGTVT

-1725 ARDIADAEVGLGAAL
+1725 ARDIADAEVELGAAL

-1773 QATEPGAYTM
+1773 QATEPGAYTI

-1811 NENGDVVIGKGTISV
+1811 NESGDVVIGKGTISV

-1909 KQTIYNGQAGELI
+1909 KQTICNGQAGELI

-1943 RDNSVTRTFWI
+1943 RDNSVTRTFWL

-1990 KDAKKAAENPAK
+1990 KDAKKAAENPTK

>member
-97 TSSNADEPTECT
+97 TLSNADEPTECT

-138 TAGTPCGYVCEICG
+138 TAGTSCGYVCEICG
-152 AEDNS
+152 AEGNA

-183 AEEVTAQLEAVDEAK
+183 AEEVTAQLEAIDEAK

-242 PGETYWFDL
+242 PG
-251 SGANIP
+251 
-257 DNKNGSLPDDSLHWV
+257 
-272 PFTYVGTV
+272 
-280 NAYVLKSRSANN
+280 
-292 NTARGDSANAA
+292 
-303 GSTDPSN
+303 
-310 PIGYT
+310 
-315 YDHSLFIADYNV
+315 
-327 TSSANWNNLN
+327 
-337 GRNLIFG
+337 
-344 TAYTSGGVDYT
+344 
-355 LRVPSAGS
+355 
-363 GSTGSMDSER
+363 
-373 GTPLNNEWDAILD
+373 
-386 KANQSYQDNTVGYI
+386 
-400 KNWNGMYSWGQ
+400 
-411 DTRDGLDPEWYRAKR
+411 
-426 GSFTVRSWQFDL
+426 
-438 LSMSVGFRPVL
+438 
-449 ELPSSDTLGSDGLA
+449 
-463 TVTLDLNDG
+463 
-472 KLGDSADNIQII
+472 
-484 VKNGAAFTAP
+484 
-494 ASDGLTRPDGD
+494 
-505 TGDYFKWLGSDGN
+505 
-518 LYAPGDS
+518 
-525 VPAGVTTL
+525 
-533 TAQWTPAEQF
+533 
-543 NLTPGGTY
+543 
-551 WFDLSGETIPG
+551 
-562 TVNSSVPDTTL
+562 
-573 HYVPFTY
+573 
-580 AGTVD
+580 
-585 AYVLN
+585 
-590 SSSSGQTGAAEAAS
+590 
-604 QTTDESGQYGY
+604 
-615 IYPHSLFVA
+615 
-624 DYAVMHTVSW
+624 
-634 NELNTAGLIF
+634 
-644 GKSYTGG
+644 
-651 SVAYTL
+651 
-657 RAPSMGSWYT
+657 
-667 GSGDSAR
+667 
-674 GTPQSNEWDA
+674 
-684 VLDKNSGYIKN
+684 
-695 WNGIDSW
+695 
-702 GQDTD
+702 
-707 SRSPASRVRRGYLS
+707 
-721 ARSWNYHYA
+721 
-730 TYQRAYVGFRPV
+730 
-742 LEVLNTDALGP
+742 
-753 DGLEAVTLDLNGGKL
+753 
-768 GGSADDIQII
+768 
-778 VKNGAAFTAP
+778 
-788 ASDGLTRPDGD
+788 
-799 TGSFFIWKGSNGNLY
+799 
-814 APGDSVPAGVTTLT
+814 
-828 AQWTPAEQF
+828 
-837 NLTPGGT
+837 GT

-856 TVNTGNSYGAVS
+856 TVNTGTSYGAVS

-883 TVDAYKLTSEMVTTE
+883 TVDAYKLTSAMATTE
-898 DYAEQNKYP
+898 EYAEQNIYS

-914 YPVTSTVSWDELN
+914 YAVTHPVRWNTLN
-927 TAGLIFGKSY
+927 TAGMIFGKSY
-937 TGGSVAYTLRAPS
+937 TGGSVDYTLRAPS
-950 MGSWCTGSGDAERGM
+950 GGSWQTGSNDRGT

-976 KNSGYIKNW
+976 KNSGYVKNW
-985 NGIYSWGQ
+985 YRMYSWGQ
-993 DTASYNSLPR
+993 DSDSIWGGGNRVT
-1003 AIRGYNSARFWI
+1003 RGWNSARFWSLG
-1015 DLDATNEHVTVGF
+1015 DTSLKSANVGF

-1041 SDGLKAV
+1041 PDGLKAV

-1093 KWLGSDGKLYAPGD
+1093 KWLGSDGNHYAPGD
-1107 SVPAGVTTLTAQWSL
+1107 SVPAGVNTLTAQWTP

-1140 ENIPGKVN
+1140 ETIPGTVN
-1148 TGNSYGA
+1148 TGNRYGA

-1171 GTVDAYKLTSAM
+1171 GTVDAYRLTSAM
-1183 KTTEDY
+1183 ETTEDY

-1197 SLFVADYAVTHSVCW
+1197 SLFVADYAVKHTVSW
-1212 TADLIFGKSYT
+1212 NELNNAGLIFGKSYT
-1223 SGSVDYTLRAPSMG
+1223 GGSVGYTLRAPSAG

-1242 SGDSA
+1242 SYDL
-1247 HGTPQ
+1247 GTPQ

-1260 DKNSS
+1260 DKNSG
-1265 YIKNWYRMFS
+1265 YIKNWNGMFS
-1275 WGQDTDSFL
+1275 RGQDTP
-1284 YVIRG
+1284 YGGPRYRVIRG
-1289 CYSARQWNRCDAYDT
+1289 YDSARYWSHNTDNAQLAN
-1304 GVGLGFRPVLEVLN
+1304 VGFRPVLEVLN
-1318 TDALGPDGLKAVT
+1318 TDTLGPDGLKAVT

-1362 GLTAPTGYN
+1362 GLTRPDGDTGDY
-1371 ATGFKWQDSDG
+1371 FKWLGSDG
-1382 NLYAPGDSVPAG
+1382 NHYAPGDSVPAD

-1403 PDTYTVTLHLND
+1403 DTYTVTLHLND
-1415 GTIANGKDVTEYTY
+1415 GTIANGKNVTEYTY

-1518 DNGDTATVDENGTVT
+1518 DNVNTATVDENGTVT

-1725 ARDIADAEVGLGAAL
+1725 ARDIADAEVELGAAL

-1909 KQTIYNGQAGELI
+1909 KQTICNGQAGELI

-1976 TFKTD
+1976 IFKTD

-2017 AILWIW
+2017 TILWIW

-2028 ISCGGV
+2028 ISCSGV

>member
-49 DECGY
+49 DKCGY

-152 AEDNS
+152 AEGNA

-183 AEEVTAQLEAVDEAK
+183 AEEVTAQLEAIDEAK

-242 PGETYWFDL
+242 PG
-251 SGANIP
+251 
-257 DNKNGSLPDDSLHWV
+257 
-272 PFTYVGTV
+272 
-280 NAYVLKSRSANN
+280 
-292 NTARGDSANAA
+292 
-303 GSTDPSN
+303 
-310 PIGYT
+310 
-315 YDHSLFIADYNV
+315 
-327 TSSANWNNLN
+327 
-337 GRNLIFG
+337 
-344 TAYTSGGVDYT
+344 
-355 LRVPSAGS
+355 
-363 GSTGSMDSER
+363 
-373 GTPLNNEWDAILD
+373 
-386 KANQSYQDNTVGYI
+386 
-400 KNWNGMYSWGQ
+400 
-411 DTRDGLDPEWYRAKR
+411 
-426 GSFTVRSWQFDL
+426 
-438 LSMSVGFRPVL
+438 
-449 ELPSSDTLGSDGLA
+449 
-463 TVTLDLNDG
+463 
-472 KLGDSADNIQII
+472 
-484 VKNGAAFTAP
+484 
-494 ASDGLTRPDGD
+494 
-505 TGDYFKWLGSDGN
+505 
-518 LYAPGDS
+518 
-525 VPAGVTTL
+525 
-533 TAQWTPAEQF
+533 
-543 NLTPGGTY
+543 
-551 WFDLSGETIPG
+551 
-562 TVNSSVPDTTL
+562 
-573 HYVPFTY
+573 
-580 AGTVD
+580 
-585 AYVLN
+585 
-590 SSSSGQTGAAEAAS
+590 
-604 QTTDESGQYGY
+604 
-615 IYPHSLFVA
+615 
-624 DYAVMHTVSW
+624 
-634 NELNTAGLIF
+634 
-644 GKSYTGG
+644 
-651 SVAYTL
+651 
-657 RAPSMGSWYT
+657 
-667 GSGDSAR
+667 
-674 GTPQSNEWDA
+674 
-684 VLDKNSGYIKN
+684 
-695 WNGIDSW
+695 
-702 GQDTD
+702 
-707 SRSPASRVRRGYLS
+707 
-721 ARSWNYHYA
+721 
-730 TYQRAYVGFRPV
+730 
-742 LEVLNTDALGP
+742 
-753 DGLEAVTLDLNGGKL
+753 
-768 GGSADDIQII
+768 
-778 VKNGAAFTAP
+778 
-788 ASDGLTRPDGD
+788 
-799 TGSFFIWKGSNGNLY
+799 
-814 APGDSVPAGVTTLT
+814 
-828 AQWTPAEQF
+828 
-837 NLTPGGT
+837 GT

-856 TVNTGNSYGAVS
+856 TVNTGTSFGAVS

-883 TVDAYKLTSEMVTTE
+883 TVDAYKLTSEMQTTE

-914 YPVTSTVSWDELN
+914 YAVTRTVSWDELN

-937 TGGSVAYTLRAPS
+937 TGGSVDYTLRAPS
-950 MGSWCTGSGDAERGM
+950 MGSWQTVAGDSERGT

-985 NGIYSWGQ
+985 KYMFSRGQ
-993 DTASYNSLPR
+993 DTPYGGQSYR
-1003 AIRGYNSARFWI
+1003 AIRGHDSARTWSYS
-1015 DLDATNEHVTVGF
+1015 ATVQIANVGF
-1028 RPVLEVLNTDALG
+1028 RPVLEVLNTD
-1041 SDGLKAV
+1041 
-1048 TLDLNG
+1048 T
-1054 GKLGGSTDNIQIIVK
+1054 
-1069 NGAAFTAPASDGLT
+1069 
-1083 RPDGDTGDYF
+1083 
-1093 KWLGSDGKLYAPGD
+1093 
-1107 SVPAGVTTLTAQWSL
+1107 
-1122 AEQFNLTPGGT
+1122 
-1133 YWFDLSG
+1133 
-1140 ENIPGKVN
+1140 
-1148 TGNSYGA
+1148 
-1155 VSVPD
+1155 
-1160 TTLHYVPFTYA
+1160 
-1171 GTVDAYKLTSAM
+1171 
-1183 KTTEDY
+1183 
-1189 AEQNKYPH
+1189 
-1197 SLFVADYAVTHSVCW
+1197 
-1212 TADLIFGKSYT
+1212 
-1223 SGSVDYTLRAPSMG
+1223 
-1237 SWYTG
+1237 
-1242 SGDSA
+1242 
-1247 HGTPQ
+1247 
-1252 SNEWDAVL
+1252 
-1260 DKNSS
+1260 
-1265 YIKNWYRMFS
+1265 
-1275 WGQDTDSFL
+1275 
-1284 YVIRG
+1284 
-1289 CYSARQWNRCDAYDT
+1289 
-1304 GVGLGFRPVLEVLN
+1304 
-1318 TDALGPDGLKAVT
+1318 LGPDGLKAVT

-1362 GLTAPTGYN
+1362 GLTAPTEYN

-1394 VTTLTAQWT
+1394 VTLLTAKWVKKSVSTEDELREALDAGATSIKLVGDINLSSTLDLTDKNITLDLNGYVLTGDIKLADSSASPDSILTLIDSNPTATHADSSLPAGGVVKGNITLTRGSGSVSHLYANGGTVTGQTSLPSYAGGIFCTSDTPTAFTGYVGNYGEIHGGIFYAGINESCIKENTVTFMNGDSRYALEVVASGNKVVAPVSTPLKAGYDFVGWYNGDTKYEFNQTITSDITLTAQWT
-1403 PDTYTVTLHLND
+1403 PAEQFNLTPGGTYWFDLSGETIPGTVNTGNRYGAVSVPDTTLHYVPFTYAGTVDAYKLTSEMVTTEDYATQNKYPHSLFVADYAVTHTVSWDELNNAGLIFGKSYTGGSVDYTLRAPSAGSWHTGSYDLGTPQSNEWDAVLDKNSGYIKNWNGMFSWGQDTSSSSYSATCAERGYYSARYWYHYYATTYRAVNVGFRPVLEVLHTDTLGSDGLKAVTLDLNGGKLGGSTDNIQIIVKNGAAFTAPASDGLTAPQVGYSAQWQDSDGNLYAPGDSVPAGVTTLTAQWTDTYTVTLHLND

-1518 DNGDTATVDENGTVT
+1518 DNVNTATVDENGTVT

-1725 ARDIADAEVGLGAAL
+1725 ARDIADAEVELGAAL

-1773 QATEPGAYTM
+1773 QATEPGAYTI

-1811 NENGDVVIGKGTISV
+1811 NESGDVVIGKGTISV

-1909 KQTIYNGQAGELI
+1909 KQTICNGQAGELI

-1943 RDNSVTRTFWI
+1943 RDNSVTRTFWL

-1990 KDAKKAAENPAK
+1990 KDAKKAAENPTK

-2028 ISCGGV
+2028 ISCGGR

-2043 KKDKAE
+2043 KKKKSE

>member
-97 TSSNADEPTECT
+97 TLSNADEPTECT

-138 TAGTPCGYVCEICG
+138 TAGTSCGYVCEICG
-152 AEDNS
+152 AEGNA

-183 AEEVTAQLEAVDEAK
+183 AEEVTAQLEAIDEAK

-242 PGETYWFDL
+242 PG
-251 SGANIP
+251 
-257 DNKNGSLPDDSLHWV
+257 
-272 PFTYVGTV
+272 
-280 NAYVLKSRSANN
+280 
-292 NTARGDSANAA
+292 
-303 GSTDPSN
+303 
-310 PIGYT
+310 
-315 YDHSLFIADYNV
+315 
-327 TSSANWNNLN
+327 
-337 GRNLIFG
+337 
-344 TAYTSGGVDYT
+344 
-355 LRVPSAGS
+355 
-363 GSTGSMDSER
+363 
-373 GTPLNNEWDAILD
+373 
-386 KANQSYQDNTVGYI
+386 
-400 KNWNGMYSWGQ
+400 
-411 DTRDGLDPEWYRAKR
+411 
-426 GSFTVRSWQFDL
+426 
-438 LSMSVGFRPVL
+438 
-449 ELPSSDTLGSDGLA
+449 
-463 TVTLDLNDG
+463 
-472 KLGDSADNIQII
+472 
-484 VKNGAAFTAP
+484 
-494 ASDGLTRPDGD
+494 
-505 TGDYFKWLGSDGN
+505 
-518 LYAPGDS
+518 
-525 VPAGVTTL
+525 
-533 TAQWTPAEQF
+533 
-543 NLTPGGTY
+543 
-551 WFDLSGETIPG
+551 
-562 TVNSSVPDTTL
+562 
-573 HYVPFTY
+573 
-580 AGTVD
+580 
-585 AYVLN
+585 
-590 SSSSGQTGAAEAAS
+590 
-604 QTTDESGQYGY
+604 
-615 IYPHSLFVA
+615 
-624 DYAVMHTVSW
+624 
-634 NELNTAGLIF
+634 
-644 GKSYTGG
+644 
-651 SVAYTL
+651 
-657 RAPSMGSWYT
+657 
-667 GSGDSAR
+667 
-674 GTPQSNEWDA
+674 
-684 VLDKNSGYIKN
+684 
-695 WNGIDSW
+695 
-702 GQDTD
+702 
-707 SRSPASRVRRGYLS
+707 
-721 ARSWNYHYA
+721 
-730 TYQRAYVGFRPV
+730 
-742 LEVLNTDALGP
+742 
-753 DGLEAVTLDLNGGKL
+753 
-768 GGSADDIQII
+768 
-778 VKNGAAFTAP
+778 
-788 ASDGLTRPDGD
+788 
-799 TGSFFIWKGSNGNLY
+799 
-814 APGDSVPAGVTTLT
+814 
-828 AQWTPAEQF
+828 
-837 NLTPGGT
+837 GT

-856 TVNTGNSYGAVS
+856 TVNTGTSYGAVS

-883 TVDAYKLTSEMVTTE
+883 TVDAYKLTSAMATTE
-898 DYAEQNKYP
+898 EYAEQNIYS

-914 YPVTSTVSWDELN
+914 YAVTHPVRWNTLN
-927 TAGLIFGKSY
+927 TAGMIFGKSY
-937 TGGSVAYTLRAPS
+937 TGGSVDYTLRAPS
-950 MGSWCTGSGDAERGM
+950 GGSWQTGSNDRGT

-976 KNSGYIKNW
+976 KNSGYVKNW
-985 NGIYSWGQ
+985 YRMYSWGQ
-993 DTASYNSLPR
+993 DSDSIWGGGNRVT
-1003 AIRGYNSARFWI
+1003 RGWNSARFWSLG
-1015 DLDATNEHVTVGF
+1015 DTSLKSANVGF

-1041 SDGLKAV
+1041 PDGLKAV

-1093 KWLGSDGKLYAPGD
+1093 KWLGSDGNHYAPGD
-1107 SVPAGVTTLTAQWSL
+1107 SVPAGVNTLTAQWTP

-1140 ENIPGKVN
+1140 ETIPGTVN
-1148 TGNSYGA
+1148 TGNRYGA

-1171 GTVDAYKLTSAM
+1171 GTVDAYRLTSAM
-1183 KTTEDY
+1183 ETTEDY

-1197 SLFVADYAVTHSVCW
+1197 SLFVADYAVKHTVSW
-1212 TADLIFGKSYT
+1212 NELNNAGLIFGKSYT
-1223 SGSVDYTLRAPSMG
+1223 GGSVGYTLRAPSAG

-1242 SGDSA
+1242 SYDL
-1247 HGTPQ
+1247 GTPQ

-1260 DKNSS
+1260 DKNSG
-1265 YIKNWYRMFS
+1265 YIKNWNGMFS
-1275 WGQDTDSFL
+1275 RGQDTP
-1284 YVIRG
+1284 YGGPRYRVIRG
-1289 CYSARQWNRCDAYDT
+1289 YDSARYWSHNTDNAQLAN
-1304 GVGLGFRPVLEVLN
+1304 VGFRPVLEVLN
-1318 TDALGPDGLKAVT
+1318 TDTLGPDGLKAVT

-1362 GLTAPTGYN
+1362 GLTRPDGDTGDY
-1371 ATGFKWQDSDG
+1371 FKWLGSDG
-1382 NLYAPGDSVPAG
+1382 NHYAPGDSVPAD

-1403 PDTYTVTLHLND
+1403 DTYTVTLHLND
-1415 GTIANGKDVTEYTY
+1415 GTIANGKNVTEYTY

-1518 DNGDTATVDENGTVT
+1518 DNVNTATVDENGTVT

-1725 ARDIADAEVGLGAAL
+1725 ARDIADAEVELGAAL

-1747 EQNIQRVTVKNAKGE
+1747 EQNIQRVTVRNAKGE

-1811 NENGDVVIGKGTISV
+1811 NESGDVVIGKGTISV

-1909 KQTIYNGQAGELI
+1909 KQTICNGQAGELI

-1943 RDNSVTRTFWI
+1943 RDNSVTRTFWL

-1990 KDAKKAAENPAK
+1990 KDAKKAAENPTK

-2028 ISCGGV
+2028 ISCGGI

-2043 KKDKAE
+2043 KKKKSE

>member
-24 LAEESGQTGGGVTA
+24 LAEESGQTGGVTA

-157 AEAMTVERVQAMIDA
+157 ADAMTVERVQAMIDA

-183 AEEVTAQLEAVDEAK
+183 AEEVTAQLEAIDEAK

-242 PGETYWFDL
+242 PG
-251 SGANIP
+251 
-257 DNKNGSLPDDSLHWV
+257 
-272 PFTYVGTV
+272 
-280 NAYVLKSRSANN
+280 
-292 NTARGDSANAA
+292 
-303 GSTDPSN
+303 
-310 PIGYT
+310 
-315 YDHSLFIADYNV
+315 
-327 TSSANWNNLN
+327 
-337 GRNLIFG
+337 
-344 TAYTSGGVDYT
+344 
-355 LRVPSAGS
+355 
-363 GSTGSMDSER
+363 
-373 GTPLNNEWDAILD
+373 
-386 KANQSYQDNTVGYI
+386 
-400 KNWNGMYSWGQ
+400 
-411 DTRDGLDPEWYRAKR
+411 
-426 GSFTVRSWQFDL
+426 
-438 LSMSVGFRPVL
+438 
-449 ELPSSDTLGSDGLA
+449 
-463 TVTLDLNDG
+463 
-472 KLGDSADNIQII
+472 
-484 VKNGAAFTAP
+484 
-494 ASDGLTRPDGD
+494 
-505 TGDYFKWLGSDGN
+505 
-518 LYAPGDS
+518 
-525 VPAGVTTL
+525 
-533 TAQWTPAEQF
+533 
-543 NLTPGGTY
+543 
-551 WFDLSGETIPG
+551 
-562 TVNSSVPDTTL
+562 
-573 HYVPFTY
+573 
-580 AGTVD
+580 
-585 AYVLN
+585 
-590 SSSSGQTGAAEAAS
+590 
-604 QTTDESGQYGY
+604 
-615 IYPHSLFVA
+615 
-624 DYAVMHTVSW
+624 
-634 NELNTAGLIF
+634 
-644 GKSYTGG
+644 
-651 SVAYTL
+651 
-657 RAPSMGSWYT
+657 
-667 GSGDSAR
+667 
-674 GTPQSNEWDA
+674 
-684 VLDKNSGYIKN
+684 
-695 WNGIDSW
+695 
-702 GQDTD
+702 
-707 SRSPASRVRRGYLS
+707 
-721 ARSWNYHYA
+721 
-730 TYQRAYVGFRPV
+730 
-742 LEVLNTDALGP
+742 
-753 DGLEAVTLDLNGGKL
+753 
-768 GGSADDIQII
+768 
-778 VKNGAAFTAP
+778 
-788 ASDGLTRPDGD
+788 
-799 TGSFFIWKGSNGNLY
+799 
-814 APGDSVPAGVTTLT
+814 
-828 AQWTPAEQF
+828 
-837 NLTPGGT
+837 GT

-856 TVNTGNSYGAVS
+856 TVNTGTSFGAVS

-883 TVDAYKLTSEMVTTE
+883 TVDAYKLTSEMQTTE

-914 YPVTSTVSWDELN
+914 YAVTRTVSWDELN

-937 TGGSVAYTLRAPS
+937 TGGSVDYTLRAPS
-950 MGSWCTGSGDAERGM
+950 MGSWQTVSGDSERGT

-985 NGIYSWGQ
+985 KYMFSRGQ
-993 DTASYNSLPR
+993 DTPYGGQSYR
-1003 AIRGYNSARFWI
+1003 AIRGHDSARTWSYS
-1015 DLDATNEHVTVGF
+1015 ATVQIANVGF
-1028 RPVLEVLNTDALG
+1028 RPVLEVLNTD
-1041 SDGLKAV
+1041 
-1048 TLDLNG
+1048 T
-1054 GKLGGSTDNIQIIVK
+1054 
-1069 NGAAFTAPASDGLT
+1069 
-1083 RPDGDTGDYF
+1083 
-1093 KWLGSDGKLYAPGD
+1093 
-1107 SVPAGVTTLTAQWSL
+1107 
-1122 AEQFNLTPGGT
+1122 
-1133 YWFDLSG
+1133 
-1140 ENIPGKVN
+1140 
-1148 TGNSYGA
+1148 
-1155 VSVPD
+1155 
-1160 TTLHYVPFTYA
+1160 
-1171 GTVDAYKLTSAM
+1171 
-1183 KTTEDY
+1183 
-1189 AEQNKYPH
+1189 
-1197 SLFVADYAVTHSVCW
+1197 
-1212 TADLIFGKSYT
+1212 
-1223 SGSVDYTLRAPSMG
+1223 
-1237 SWYTG
+1237 
-1242 SGDSA
+1242 
-1247 HGTPQ
+1247 
-1252 SNEWDAVL
+1252 
-1260 DKNSS
+1260 
-1265 YIKNWYRMFS
+1265 
-1275 WGQDTDSFL
+1275 
-1284 YVIRG
+1284 
-1289 CYSARQWNRCDAYDT
+1289 
-1304 GVGLGFRPVLEVLN
+1304 
-1318 TDALGPDGLKAVT
+1318 LGPDGLKAVT

-1362 GLTAPTGYN
+1362 GLTAPTEYN

-1394 VTTLTAQWT
+1394 VTLLTAKWVKKSVSTEDELREALDAGATSIKLVGDIKLSSTLDLTDKNITLDLNGYVLTGNIQLADSSASPDSILTLIDSNPTATHADSSLPAGGVVKGNITLTRGSGSVSHLYANGGTVTGQTSLPSYAGGIFCTSDTPTAFTGYVGNYGEIHGGIFYAGINESCIKENTVTFMNGDSRYALEVVASGNKVVAPVFTPLKAGYDFVGWYNGDTKYEFNQTITSDITLTAQWT
-1403 PDTYTVTLHLND
+1403 PAEQFNLTPGGTYWFDLSGENIPGTVNTGTSYGAVSMPDTTLHYVPFTYAGTVDAYKLTSAMATTEEYAEQNTYPHSLFVADYAVTHTVEWDELNNAGLIFGKSYTGGSVAYTLRAPSMGSWCTGSGDSAHGMPQSNEWDAVLDKNSSYIKNWYRMLSWGQDTARSGSSYHALRGYSSARNWDFSSATYQYVIVGFRPVLEVLNTDTLGSDGLKAVTLALNGGKLGGSADDIQIIVKNGAAFTAPASDGLTAPQVGYSAQWQDSDGNLYAPGDSVPAGVTTLTAQWTDTYTVTLHLND

-1518 DNGDTATVDENGTVT
+1518 DNVNTATVDENGTVT

-1725 ARDIADAEVGLGAAL
+1725 ARDIADAEVELGAAL

-1773 QATEPGAYTM
+1773 QATEPGAYTI

-1811 NENGDVVIGKGTISV
+1811 NESGDVVIGKGTISV

-1909 KQTIYNGQAGELI
+1909 KQTICNGQAGELI

-1943 RDNSVTRTFWI
+1943 RDNSVTRTFWL

>member
-24 LAEESGQTGGGVTA
+24 LAEESGQTGGVTA

-157 AEAMTVERVQAMIDA
+157 ADAMTVERVQAMIDA

-183 AEEVTAQLEAVDEAK
+183 AEEVTAQLEAIDEAK

-212 RYMAA
+212 RYKAA

-232 AAPAEQFNLT
+232 AAPAEQFNLP
-242 PGETYWFDL
+242 PGGTYWFDL
-251 SGANIP
+251 SGENISGSVNNGNSGGAVSVP
-257 DNKNGSLPDDSLHWV
+257 DNTLHYV
-272 PFTYVGTV
+272 PFTYAGTV
-280 NAYVLKSRSANN
+280 DAYVLNSSSSGQ
-292 NTARGDSANAA
+292 TGAA
-303 GSTDPSN
+303 EAASQTTDESGQY
-310 PIGYT
+310 GYT
-315 YDHSLFIADYNV
+315 YPHSLFVADYAVTHNV
-327 TSSANWNNLN
+327 SGDELN
-337 GRNLIFG
+337 TASLIFG
-344 TAYTSGGVDYT
+344 KRYTGGSVDYT
-355 LRVPSAGS
+355 LRAPSMGS
-363 GSTGSMDSER
+363 WATGSDDAER
-373 GTPLNNEWDAILD
+373 GTPQSNEWDAVLD
-386 KANQSYQDNTVGYI
+386 KNSGYI
-400 KNWNGMYSWGQ
+400 KNWNVIYSWGQ
-411 DTRDGLDPEWYRAKR
+411 DTPRHNSWSHAFR
-426 GSFTVRSWQFDL
+426 GYSSARRWNYGNASNQSWF
-438 LSMSVGFRPVL
+438 VGFRPVL
-449 ELPSSDTLGSDGLA
+449 EVLNTDALGSDGLKA
-463 TVTLDLNDG
+463 VTLDLDGG
-472 KLGDSADNIQII
+472 KLGGSTDNIQII

-525 VPAGVTTL
+525 VSAGVTTL
-533 TAQWTPAEQF
+533 TALWVKRVSTEDELREALEAGETSIKLAGDIKLSSTLDLTDKNITLDLNGYVLTGNIQLADSSASPDSILTLIDSNPTATHADSSLPVGGVVKGNITLTRGSGSVSHLYANGGTVTGQTSLPSYAGGIFCTSDTPTAFTGYVGNYGEIHGGIFYAGINENCIKENTVTFMNGDSRYALEVVASGNKVVAPVSTPLKAGYDFVGWYNGDTKYEFNQTITSDITLMAQWTPAEQF

-551 WFDLSGETIPG
+551 WFDLFGENIPG
-562 TVNSSVPDTTL
+562 TVNTGNDWGAVSVPDTTL

-615 IYPHSLFVA
+615 TYPHSLFVA
-624 DYAVMHTVSW
+624 DYAVTHTVSW
-634 NELNTAGLIF
+634 YTLKTAGLIF
-644 GKSYTGG
+644 GRRYTGG
-651 SVAYTL
+651 SVDYTL
-657 RAPSMGSWYT
+657 RAPSEGSYRT
-667 GSGDSAR
+667 GSGDPER
-674 GTPQSNEWDA
+674 GTPQSNEWDMM
-684 VLDKNSGYIKN
+684 LGKNEDYIKN
-695 WNGIDSW
+695 WNYMGSW
-702 GQDTD
+702 GQDTSSKYSD
-707 SRSPASRVRRGYLS
+707 HCATRGYNS
-721 ARSWNYHYA
+721 ARYWYYPTPFTQSEPL
-730 TYQRAYVGFRPV
+730 GFRPV
-742 LEVLNTDALGP
+742 LEVLNADTLGS
-753 DGLEAVTLDLNGGKL
+753 DGLKAVTLDLNGGKL

-788 ASDGLTRPDGD
+788 ASDGLT
-799 TGSFFIWKGSNGNLY
+799 
-814 APGDSVPAGVTTLT
+814 
-828 AQWTPAEQF
+828 
-837 NLTPGGT
+837 
-844 YWFDLSGENIPG
+844 
-856 TVNTGNSYGAVS
+856 
-868 VPDTTLHYVPFTYAG
+868 
-883 TVDAYKLTSEMVTTE
+883 
-898 DYAEQNKYP
+898 
-907 HSLFVAD
+907 
-914 YPVTSTVSWDELN
+914 
-927 TAGLIFGKSY
+927 
-937 TGGSVAYTLRAPS
+937 
-950 MGSWCTGSGDAERGM
+950 
-965 PQSNEWDAVLD
+965 
-976 KNSGYIKNW
+976 
-985 NGIYSWGQ
+985 
-993 DTASYNSLPR
+993 
-1003 AIRGYNSARFWI
+1003 
-1015 DLDATNEHVTVGF
+1015 
-1028 RPVLEVLNTDALG
+1028 
-1041 SDGLKAV
+1041 
-1048 TLDLNG
+1048 
-1054 GKLGGSTDNIQIIVK
+1054 
-1069 NGAAFTAPASDGLT
+1069 
-1083 RPDGDTGDYF
+1083 
-1093 KWLGSDGKLYAPGD
+1093 
-1107 SVPAGVTTLTAQWSL
+1107 
-1122 AEQFNLTPGGT
+1122 
-1133 YWFDLSG
+1133 
-1140 ENIPGKVN
+1140 
-1148 TGNSYGA
+1148 
-1155 VSVPD
+1155 
-1160 TTLHYVPFTYA
+1160 
-1171 GTVDAYKLTSAM
+1171 
-1183 KTTEDY
+1183 
-1189 AEQNKYPH
+1189 
-1197 SLFVADYAVTHSVCW
+1197 
-1212 TADLIFGKSYT
+1212 
-1223 SGSVDYTLRAPSMG
+1223 
-1237 SWYTG
+1237 
-1242 SGDSA
+1242 
-1247 HGTPQ
+1247 
-1252 SNEWDAVL
+1252 
-1260 DKNSS
+1260 
-1265 YIKNWYRMFS
+1265 
-1275 WGQDTDSFL
+1275 
-1284 YVIRG
+1284 
-1289 CYSARQWNRCDAYDT
+1289 
-1304 GVGLGFRPVLEVLN
+1304 
-1318 TDALGPDGLKAVT
+1318 
-1331 LDLNGGKL
+1331 
-1339 GGSTDNIQI
+1339 
-1348 IVKNGAA
+1348 
-1355 FTAPASD
+1355 
-1362 GLTAPTGYN
+1362 APTEYN

-1403 PDTYTVTLHLND
+1403 DTYTVTLHLND

-1443 AGHTFEGW
+1443 EGHTFEGW

-1572 EKLTYSVTYGD
+1572 DKLTYNVTYGD

-1659 TKIYDEDDPELTY
+1659 TKIYDEDDPERTY

-1725 ARDIADAEVGLGAAL
+1725 ARDIADAEVELGAAL

-1909 KQTIYNGQAGELI
+1909 KQTICNGQAGELI

>member
-97 TSSNADEPTECT
+97 TLSNADEPTECT

-138 TAGTPCGYVCEICG
+138 TAGTSCGYVCEICG
-152 AEDNS
+152 AEGNA

-183 AEEVTAQLEAVDEAK
+183 AEEVTAQLEAIDEAK

-242 PGETYWFDL
+242 PG
-251 SGANIP
+251 
-257 DNKNGSLPDDSLHWV
+257 
-272 PFTYVGTV
+272 
-280 NAYVLKSRSANN
+280 
-292 NTARGDSANAA
+292 
-303 GSTDPSN
+303 
-310 PIGYT
+310 
-315 YDHSLFIADYNV
+315 
-327 TSSANWNNLN
+327 
-337 GRNLIFG
+337 
-344 TAYTSGGVDYT
+344 
-355 LRVPSAGS
+355 
-363 GSTGSMDSER
+363 
-373 GTPLNNEWDAILD
+373 
-386 KANQSYQDNTVGYI
+386 
-400 KNWNGMYSWGQ
+400 
-411 DTRDGLDPEWYRAKR
+411 
-426 GSFTVRSWQFDL
+426 
-438 LSMSVGFRPVL
+438 
-449 ELPSSDTLGSDGLA
+449 
-463 TVTLDLNDG
+463 
-472 KLGDSADNIQII
+472 
-484 VKNGAAFTAP
+484 
-494 ASDGLTRPDGD
+494 
-505 TGDYFKWLGSDGN
+505 
-518 LYAPGDS
+518 
-525 VPAGVTTL
+525 
-533 TAQWTPAEQF
+533 
-543 NLTPGGTY
+543 
-551 WFDLSGETIPG
+551 
-562 TVNSSVPDTTL
+562 
-573 HYVPFTY
+573 
-580 AGTVD
+580 
-585 AYVLN
+585 
-590 SSSSGQTGAAEAAS
+590 
-604 QTTDESGQYGY
+604 
-615 IYPHSLFVA
+615 
-624 DYAVMHTVSW
+624 
-634 NELNTAGLIF
+634 
-644 GKSYTGG
+644 
-651 SVAYTL
+651 
-657 RAPSMGSWYT
+657 
-667 GSGDSAR
+667 
-674 GTPQSNEWDA
+674 
-684 VLDKNSGYIKN
+684 
-695 WNGIDSW
+695 
-702 GQDTD
+702 
-707 SRSPASRVRRGYLS
+707 
-721 ARSWNYHYA
+721 
-730 TYQRAYVGFRPV
+730 
-742 LEVLNTDALGP
+742 
-753 DGLEAVTLDLNGGKL
+753 
-768 GGSADDIQII
+768 
-778 VKNGAAFTAP
+778 
-788 ASDGLTRPDGD
+788 
-799 TGSFFIWKGSNGNLY
+799 
-814 APGDSVPAGVTTLT
+814 
-828 AQWTPAEQF
+828 
-837 NLTPGGT
+837 GT

-856 TVNTGNSYGAVS
+856 TVNTGTSFGAVS

-883 TVDAYKLTSEMVTTE
+883 TVDAYKLTSEMQTTE

-914 YPVTSTVSWDELN
+914 YAVTRTVSWDELN

-937 TGGSVAYTLRAPS
+937 TGGSVDYTLRAPS
-950 MGSWCTGSGDAERGM
+950 MGSWQTVAGDSERGT

-985 NGIYSWGQ
+985 KYMFSRGQ
-993 DTASYNSLPR
+993 DTPYGGQSYR
-1003 AIRGYNSARFWI
+1003 AIRGHDSARTWSYS
-1015 DLDATNEHVTVGF
+1015 ATVQIANVGF
-1028 RPVLEVLNTDALG
+1028 RPVLEVLNTD
-1041 SDGLKAV
+1041 
-1048 TLDLNG
+1048 T
-1054 GKLGGSTDNIQIIVK
+1054 
-1069 NGAAFTAPASDGLT
+1069 
-1083 RPDGDTGDYF
+1083 
-1093 KWLGSDGKLYAPGD
+1093 
-1107 SVPAGVTTLTAQWSL
+1107 
-1122 AEQFNLTPGGT
+1122 
-1133 YWFDLSG
+1133 
-1140 ENIPGKVN
+1140 
-1148 TGNSYGA
+1148 
-1155 VSVPD
+1155 
-1160 TTLHYVPFTYA
+1160 
-1171 GTVDAYKLTSAM
+1171 
-1183 KTTEDY
+1183 
-1189 AEQNKYPH
+1189 
-1197 SLFVADYAVTHSVCW
+1197 
-1212 TADLIFGKSYT
+1212 
-1223 SGSVDYTLRAPSMG
+1223 
-1237 SWYTG
+1237 
-1242 SGDSA
+1242 
-1247 HGTPQ
+1247 
-1252 SNEWDAVL
+1252 
-1260 DKNSS
+1260 
-1265 YIKNWYRMFS
+1265 
-1275 WGQDTDSFL
+1275 
-1284 YVIRG
+1284 
-1289 CYSARQWNRCDAYDT
+1289 
-1304 GVGLGFRPVLEVLN
+1304 
-1318 TDALGPDGLKAVT
+1318 LGPDGLKAVT

-1362 GLTAPTGYN
+1362 GLTAPTEYN

-1394 VTTLTAQWT
+1394 VTLLTAKWVKKSVSTEDELREALDAGATSIKLVGDINLSSTLDLTDKNITLDLNGYVLTGDIKLADSSASPDSILTFIDSNPTATHADSSLPAGGVVKGNITLTRGSGSVSHLYANGGTVTGQTSLPSYAGGIFCTSDTPTAFTGYVGNYGEIHGGIFYAGINESCIKENTVTFMNGDSRYALEVVASGNKVVAPVSTPLKAGYDFVGWYNGDTKYEFNQTITSDITLTAQWT

-1415 GTIANGKDVTEYTY
+1415 GTIANGKNVTEYTY

-1443 AGHTFEGW
+1443 EGYTFEGW

-1518 DNGDTATVDENGTVT
+1518 DNVNTATVDENGTVT

-1725 ARDIADAEVGLGAAL
+1725 AKDIADAEVELGAAL

-1909 KQTIYNGQAGELI
+1909 KQTICNGQAGELI

-2028 ISCGGV
+2028 ISCSGV